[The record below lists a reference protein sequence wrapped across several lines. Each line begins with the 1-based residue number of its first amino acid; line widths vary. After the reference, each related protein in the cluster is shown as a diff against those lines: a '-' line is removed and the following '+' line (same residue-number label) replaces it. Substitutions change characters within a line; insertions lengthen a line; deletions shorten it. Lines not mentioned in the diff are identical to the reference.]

1 MKRGRAES
9 ARWRGRRVVKY
20 AHERIALEA
29 NYAGALWVAGS
40 SCLPVNS
47 PRASIGPLC
56 HCQYSKELQ
65 IIWWLMVHSR
75 THWIYGC
82 SAAKRADLNRY
93 NARFLL
99 RSLILRCFLLFRLF
113 RPFEISLS
121 DPRWFLLF
129 LLESSLISSCPFHV
143 TGILSCVSSAAIVP
157 LFFSPV
163 FSYRQLFV
171 SFLFLFLSLSLVLIS
186 YFRCD
191 TFIFSSCLF
200 LYVAATGA
208 ILFLRRLEIMKFLS
222 SNRSYGIYS
231 M

>member
-1 MKRGRAES
+1 MIDKLSAAVTNKGTRKKRQREINRDETRTS
-9 ARWRGRRVVKY
+9 RVGSLTRQKSGEQY

-99 RSLILRCFLLFRLF
+99 RSLIFRCFLLFRLF

-157 LFFSPV
+157 LFFLLYFLIVSYSFHSCFY
-163 FSYRQLFV
+163 FS
-171 SFLFLFLSLSLVLIS
+171 LFL
-186 YFRCD
+186 
-191 TFIFSSCLF
+191 
-200 LYVAATGA
+200 
-208 ILFLRRLEIMKFLS
+208 
-222 SNRSYGIYS
+222 
-231 M
+231 